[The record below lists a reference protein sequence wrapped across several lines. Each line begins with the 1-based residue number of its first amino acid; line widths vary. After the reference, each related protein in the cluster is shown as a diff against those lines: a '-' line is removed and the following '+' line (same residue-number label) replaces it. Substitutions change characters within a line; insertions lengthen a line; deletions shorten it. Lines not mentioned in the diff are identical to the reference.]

1 MMERPSRPSLV
12 LLLLRVHLL
21 LVAELQLTSRE
32 FALWLLLV
40 WPPVRWEDE
49 GPRDFPAS
57 QDEQKCDCCSS
68 GGLVQTN

>member
-21 LVAELQLTSRE
+21 LLAELQLTSRE
-32 FALWLLLV
+32 FALWGFSV
-40 WPPVRWEDE
+40 ATCQVEDE
-49 GPRDFPAS
+49 GPHYFPAS

-68 GGLVQTN
+68 GGLAQTN